1 MFMFPNNHVAPCK
14 NPLPPL
20 VGLASLAPLGHLKW
34 HSLHGGLT
42 QGLFGQSLTGFTDRG
57 SEPMTK
63 QVSVSIWSD
72 GLESC
77 GRCER
82 LVANKKWPPGERLKA
97 VSCEKQ
103 LKELGVSTP

>member
-1 MFMFPNNHVAPCK
+1 MFPTTMWPLAK
-14 NPLPPL
+14 TLLPPL

-34 HSLHGGLT
+34 HSVHGGLT

-57 SEPMTK
+57 SKSMTK

-72 GLESC
+72 CLESC
-77 GRCER
+77 GRCES

>member
-1 MFMFPNNHVAPCK
+1 
-14 NPLPPL
+14 
-20 VGLASLAPLGHLKW
+20 
-34 HSLHGGLT
+34 
-42 QGLFGQSLTGFTDRG
+42 
-57 SEPMTK
+57 MTK
-63 QVSVSIWSD
+63 QVSVFIWSD
-72 GLESC
+72 CLESC